1 MSGVTEG
8 GLFNPTM
15 PFPSLGTPD
24 MGRGR
29 GSSSSGGNGGG
40 LDFKDLFEERGTID
54 RKVSGTNAKTYQYYQ
69 QLAEYDKAVQA
80 VTMKN
85 LMLFTGKHGGNR
97 ASFYQ
102 VDGQSMYQELAYLTN
117 MKADLNYKAAIIAK
131 ENTLIEQS
139 DIKNM
144 SGDTYAYDMNGKIMT
159 FKGPDGEQI
168 RITKDRLMSSYNRIG
183 FESDKDTGQPIMF
196 EGYKDVSSEA
206 YDNIISKV
214 KAQIGNTSIHAG
226 DNEGTFVLNED
237 QTRKVYEESLDLI
250 MADPEAR
257 RYFLR
262 NYYDDQERSSYKFL
276 GTTDILKAS
285 NDFELEIDK
294 KKEGLKALSG
304 REKEI
309 AKFEIASLV
318 AEKDKA
324 DKEILKR
331 DEIAKGTWN
340 ENDEL
345 NEENQKLGMYKRNWV
360 TTNASMA
367 SSRYINMLSEDEKAK
382 KTKKK
387 LIEAIPDHPEVLG
400 EWKSLSVP
408 TSEVNINEVTL
419 ANGEVLSDK
428 ILMHNRIQDV
438 VDKKTFIE
446 KDLVK
451 IKEFVN
457 KHDVN
462 NGTPINYKPKGH
474 PEGEYYIE
482 IAQDQASRGYN
493 IFARENPFTKI
504 NDSADLFLVKKDKN
518 GKITKRIKAP
528 IQEIIL
534 MNPEM
539 DINNYLSPGQSLE
552 DGSIA
557 SYVLPNKK
565 VTMGKNAQYVQV
577 PRNVQKDMVGG
588 QGLEFYEGDFEIIS
602 PVAGRNGKFNT
613 PVPFEGHI
621 VRVNSVFQDV
631 IAFKGADIQ
640 YPDGSTAPGE
650 NSNGS
655 AQGVRMLV
663 TKRQMEKAGGFVNK
677 EGNEVSWAD
686 YYKDNLITP
695 ETLNDDKYPYLKAE
709 NSIYNFFLAEDISPR
724 LAYQLQTEKDGFY
737 LIDMI
742 IDNPFVLEYGDREVE
757 EPAAKAKVSDIDF
770 STTR

>member
-29 GSSSSGGNGGG
+29 GSSSGGNGGS

-54 RKVSGTNAKTYQYYQ
+54 RKVSGTDAKTYQYYQ

-117 MKADLNYKAAIIAK
+117 MKADLNYKAAIINK
-131 ENTLIEQS
+131 ENSLIEQS

-168 RITKDRLMSSYNRIG
+168 PITKDRLMGSYNRTG
-183 FESDKDTGQPIMF
+183 FESDKETGQPIMF

-214 KAQIGNTSIHAG
+214 KAQIGNTAIHAG

-262 NYYDDQERSSYKFL
+262 NYYDDQERASYKFL
-276 GTTDILKAS
+276 GTTDILKTS
-285 NDFELEIDK
+285 NDLALEIDK

-309 AKFEIASLV
+309 AKFEIAGLV

-324 DKEILKR
+324 DKEVLKR

-345 NEENQKLGMYKRNWV
+345 NEENRKLGMYKRNWV

-367 SSRYINMLSEDEKAK
+367 ASRYINMLSEDDKAK
-382 KTKKK
+382 KVKKK
-387 LIEAIPDHPEVLG
+387 TIELVKDHPNLILDGQKVNVPYEETTLGGITLDGGKTLATEVLIHN
-400 EWKSLSVP
+400 
-408 TSEVNINEVTL
+408 NIE
-419 ANGEVLSDK
+419 
-428 ILMHNRIQDV
+428 DV
-438 VDKKTFIE
+438 VDKNMFIE
-446 KDLVK
+446 KNADILNKFVADHNVK
-451 IKEFVN
+451 TGKPL
-457 KHDVN
+457 K
-462 NGTPINYKPKGH
+462 YKPKGKTS
-474 PEGEYYIE
+474 EDEYYIE
-482 IAQDQASRGYN
+482 RLAEPAGFWNEMVVDDAHINLVRK
-493 IFARENPFTKI
+493 TKKGEI
-504 NDSADLFLVKKDKN
+504 
-518 GKITKRIKAP
+518 IERIKVP
-528 IQEIIL
+528 VQEIIL
-534 MNPEM
+534 MHPEM
-539 DINNYLSPGQSLE
+539 NINDYISADQTFH
-552 DGSIA
+552 DGAIA
-557 SYVLPNKK
+557 SYSPADKRVI
-565 VTMGKNAQYVQV
+565 MGKEATFYPLPPQLQKEMAGNHIIETYKGDFNWIAPVAKDKKFSQPIPFDGLIVQV
-577 PRNVQKDMVGG
+577 
-588 QGLEFYEGDFEIIS
+588 QGVY
-602 PVAGRNGKFNT
+602 
-613 PVPFEGHI
+613 
-621 VRVNSVFQDV
+621 QDV
-631 IAFKGADIQ
+631 SAFTGEDIIYQ
-640 YPDGSTAPGE
+640 DGSTSPGE
-650 NSNGS
+650 NQNGN
-655 AQGVRMLV
+655 AQLVRMLV
-663 TKRQMEKAGGFVNK
+663 TKEQLEEAGGFENK
-677 EGNEVSWAD
+677 EGDFESWVD
-686 YYKDNLITP
+686 YYEKNLVEP
-695 ETLNDDKYPYLKAE
+695 KTLNDDKYRHLDPK
-709 NSIYNFFLAEDISPR
+709 NSIYNNFLSDIKQR
-724 LAYQLQTEKDGFY
+724 LSYQLQAETAGFY

-742 IDNPFVLEYGDREVE
+742 INNPLVLEYDDREID
-757 EPAAKAKVSDIDF
+757 EPVDGVKVDNSKYLE
-770 STTR
+770 